1 MALRGGFD
9 SIAFFTT
16 TFISLTTYTK
26 TIATDLNGTF
36 YMLKGVVN
44 SYRRFY
50 RAKYLPQPQISN
62 LFINLADKNRSRFW
76 II

>member
-9 SIAFFTT
+9 PIAFFTT

-36 YMLKGVVN
+36 YK
-44 SYRRFY
+44 SFY
-50 RAKYLPQPQISN
+50 HHLVHKYIFELPLRLQNVQPC
-62 LFINLADKNRSRFW
+62 
-76 II
+76 